1 MHKSYENCDS
11 YIFKQN
17 EVLRDRLFYLG
28 FAILELSKLL
38 MFETYYDELEPYFGE
53 KNLQL
58 HYMDTDGL
66 VLSVN
71 THDKIIDL
79 KNLDAFLILVNQMK
93 IMNYSVIK
101 TKN

>member
-11 YIFKQN
+11 YTFKQN
-17 EVLRDRLFYLG
+17 EFLRDKLFYLG

-38 MFETYYDELEPYFGE
+38 MFETCYDELQPYFGE
-53 KNLQL
+53 KNIQL
-58 HYMDTDGL
+58 YYRDTYGL

-71 THDKIIDL
+71 IHGKIEDL
-79 KNLDAFLILVNQMK
+79 KNFDTFLISVIQMK